1 MLTAWG
7 EIIRR
12 CFVATNF
19 PIKSYQNIF
28 LQKTWFNFNCKRVLK
43 KFILKNSETAWFFH
57 IQLIAPFRLQIFF
70 FRPKIFVDWS
80 PWGWGPQNGG
90 QSPSKIVSLSCFGKL
105 ITTGSISTQYYILL
119 KIVPKIILFYFLH
132 SQKMHPSV
140 YLKNILPNR
149 LAQHCRF
156 ARPLAPQPA
165 VGSNCSSQH
174 YSGVCITIA
183 PWHMVKPGQ
192 SKSLFHRDLST
203 PIRLWRLDELH
214 AQGTVMAAYTTWF
227 VSCSQFWRWRLF
239 LFHVEQHF

>member
-1 MLTAWG
+1 MVQLQLQTSV
-7 EIIRR
+7 EKVYLEEFRNCMI
-12 CFVATNF
+12 F
-19 PIKSYQNIF
+19 SYSVDRT
-28 LQKTWFNFNCKRVLK
+28 L
-43 KFILKNSETAWFFH
+43 S
-57 IQLIAPFRLQIFF
+57 APDFF

-203 PIRLWRLDELH
+203 PIRLWRFDELH

-239 LFHVEQHF
+239 SFMSNNTSKPIHSDLSERHKENIEPTTC